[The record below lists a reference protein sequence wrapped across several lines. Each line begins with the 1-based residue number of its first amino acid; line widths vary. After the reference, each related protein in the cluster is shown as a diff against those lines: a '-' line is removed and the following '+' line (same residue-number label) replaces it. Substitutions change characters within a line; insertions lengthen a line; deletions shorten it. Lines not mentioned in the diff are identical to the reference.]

1 MSKNKSATGFVCL
14 NCSGTLIWMNDFD
27 LAELTENPDD
37 KGIVTFFSCRDCGA
51 QVESI
56 YNEANDERLN
66 EDA

>member
-1 MSKNKSATGFVCL
+1 
-14 NCSGTLIWMNDFD
+14 MNDFD